1 MRITFKFFENTK
13 AGSTRRMLRSMGL
26 MLWTGVLFLTLIACQ
41 EEETLQD
48 LNARKLIN
56 SWQIGTS
63 GNVRFDLDNV
73 TSEFSNFQISFTG
86 DRNGGGY
93 SSVGGQDV
101 FDASGTWSFIPD
113 NPNGIRLSGS
123 KAAANRNVVMVFS
136 GANLILDFTVSASA
150 EDQKPGEALIY
161 SIPGRYRF
169 ELTPR

>member
-1 MRITFKFFENTK
+1 MRITGKLFEKSPHYPSMTLFRSLGLFFLAAALLLTP
-13 AGSTRRMLRSMGL
+13 MG
-26 MLWTGVLFLTLIACQ
+26 CK

-56 SWQIGTS
+56 NWQIGTT

-73 TSEFSNFQISFTG
+73 TSEFSAFQISFTG

-93 SSVGGQDV
+93 STVGGQDV

-113 NPNGIRLSGS
+113 NPNGIRLTGTKVAS
-123 KAAANRNVVMVFS
+123 NRNVVMVFS

-150 EDQKPGEALIY
+150 EERKPGDAIIK

-169 ELTPR
+169 ELSPR

>member
-1 MRITFKFFENTK
+1 MRISINFFQNIK
-13 AGSTRRMLRSMGL
+13 ACSTLKRSRSL
-26 MLWTGVLFLTLIACQ
+26 SLWLLIGAFFLTIVACG

-56 SWQIGTS
+56 SWQIGTT

-73 TSEFSNFQISFTG
+73 TSEFSDFQISFTG

-93 SSVGGQDV
+93 SSTGGQDV

-169 ELTPR
+169 ELSPR